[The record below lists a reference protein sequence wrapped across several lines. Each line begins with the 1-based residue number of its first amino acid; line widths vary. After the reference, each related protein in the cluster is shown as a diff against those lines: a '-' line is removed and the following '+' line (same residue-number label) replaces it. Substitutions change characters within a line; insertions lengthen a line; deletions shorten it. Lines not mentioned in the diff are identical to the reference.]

1 MDDLIKTVCA
11 KTGVDAETVQKV
23 ATACLDYVKAKV
35 PAPLVGQIEALLAG
49 NNPDILGDVGGAL
62 GGLFGKK

>member
-11 KTGVDAETVQKV
+11 KTGVDTETVQKV
-23 ATACLDYVKAKV
+23 ATACLDYLKAKV
-35 PAPLVGQIEALLAG
+35 PAPLVGQIEALVAE
-49 NNPDILGDVGGAL
+49 NSTDTLGALGGVL

>member
-11 KTGVDAETVQKV
+11 KTGVDPETVQKI

-35 PAPLVGQIEALLAG
+35 PAPLAAQVEAMLSG
-49 NNPDILGDVGGAL
+49 NSTDILGDVGGAL

>member
-11 KTGVDAETVQKV
+11 KTGVDADTVKKV
-23 ATACLDYVKAKV
+23 ATACLDYLKAKV
-35 PAPLVGQIEALLAG
+35 PAPIAAQVETLLAG
-49 NNPDILGDVGGAL
+49 NSTDILGDVGGAL